1 MGHLEQKETRME
13 KKHWTFAAAAVAG
26 AAFALL
32 AAPAH
37 AGGASV
43 QLHIG
48 VPGYYAAPSYGYAA
62 PSYGYA
68 AQHPGYVYSQPGYV
82 VAQPV
87 YAQPAWGYG
96 ARPYRRDS
104 DRDGIPNRWDRDRD
118 NDGVSNRW
126 DRDRDGDGVPNRW
139 DRRPDNGRR
148 Y

>member
-1 MGHLEQKETRME
+1 MQKRP
-13 KKHWTFAAAAVAG
+13 WTFAGAAAVAG
-26 AAFALL
+26 AALAVL

-48 VPGYYAAPSYGYAA
+48 VPGYYAAPSYGYVA
-62 PSYGYA
+62 P
-68 AQHPGYVYSQPGYV
+68 HPGYVY
-82 VAQPV
+82 AQPV
-87 YAQPAWGYG
+87 YVQPGRGYG

-118 NDGVSNRW
+118 NDGIENRL

-139 DRRPDNGRR
+139 DRRPDNWRR